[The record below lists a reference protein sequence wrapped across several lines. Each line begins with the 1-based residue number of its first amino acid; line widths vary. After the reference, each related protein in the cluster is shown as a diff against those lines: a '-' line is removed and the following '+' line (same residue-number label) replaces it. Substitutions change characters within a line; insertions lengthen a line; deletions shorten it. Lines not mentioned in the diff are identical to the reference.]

1 MVEKSWKIE
10 NIEAFEPEIMLPLDE
25 NPTKV
30 LFVGASEFEYGGFKG
45 DLSSWESMGKWIG
58 SLNSGKDVLTPQLKA
73 KVNELVSGLETTEE
87 KTKAIYEYL
96 QKNTRYVSIQLGI
109 GGFMPFEALTVE
121 KYGYGDCKALSNF
134 MGAMLKE
141 AGIKSILALRGDPT
155 GGPSATWT
163 PTPGG
168 FNHADELVQLADE
181 FGGFTIGVAA
191 FPDGHPASNGD
202 FDKDVDVLIRKEE
215 LGATFA
221 TTQFFFEVKQYTKL
235 VEALAARGSK
245 LVIIPGILP
254 VTNVKLLHRMA
265 ELGGTPIPHHIA
277 DAFAKV
283 ENDPHAVRALGVEIA
298 TSLCKDLLAA
308 GAPGLHFYTMNS
320 STATQEIYR
329 KLNDA
334 Q

>member
-1 MVEKSWKIE
+1 VVSRTSYS
-10 NIEAFEPEIMLPLDE
+10 FEFFPP
-25 NPTKV
+25 
-30 LFVGASEFEYGGFKG
+30 
-45 DLSSWESMGKWIG
+45 
-58 SLNSGKDVLTPQLKA
+58 KDVEGEDRLWAAIEGLKSIAPDFVSVTYGAGGSTRDRSIRIAREITQRTGISTVAHLTC
-73 KVNELVSGLETTEE
+73 VGSTRDELI
-87 KTKAIYEYL
+87 AILHSY
-96 QKNTRYVSIQLGI
+96 
-109 GGFMPFEALTVE
+109 
-121 KYGYGDCKALSNF
+121 
-134 MGAMLKE
+134 KE

-155 GGPSATWT
+155 GGPSAPWT

-191 FPDGHPASNGD
+191 FPDGHPASGGD
-202 FDKDVDVLIRKEE
+202 FDKDIDVLIRKEE

-221 TTQFFFEVKQYTKL
+221 TTQFFFEADRYTRL
-235 VEALAARGSK
+235 VEALADRGSQ

-265 ELGGTPIPHHIA
+265 ELGGTPIPSQIA
-277 DAFAKV
+277 QAFAKV
-283 ENDPHAVRALGVEIA
+283 ENDPQAVRELGVEIA
-298 TSLCKDLLAA
+298 TSLCQELLAA

-329 KLNDA
+329 KLNNA